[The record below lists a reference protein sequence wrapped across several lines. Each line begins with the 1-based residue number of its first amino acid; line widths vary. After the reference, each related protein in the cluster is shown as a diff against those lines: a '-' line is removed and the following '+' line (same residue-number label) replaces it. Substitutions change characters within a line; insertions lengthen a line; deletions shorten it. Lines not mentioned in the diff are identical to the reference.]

1 MNTKHI
7 LFFLLLTLL
16 LASLQVTAQIRYVSH
31 TGSSTYP
38 YTSWETAA
46 DSIQKAINASNHGDT
61 IIVANGVYKETLV
74 IDKQLT
80 LLGSSMDSTIID
92 GRGLSGP
99 NYHWTTVEIKSDDVV
114 IENFRIYGKSL
125 TLETTIIRAFLYSVY
140 IKNCLIEHGTSN
152 GIVLFRK
159 NAVVENTIIKGFRHG
174 INTGCPDHNCLFT
187 INNSVILPA
196 YTSYSRG
203 IINNYG
209 GHHIITNNL
218 IITENSDVFARS
230 IEFIVVKTAKLKNN
244 FFAGAI
250 SIQVSGNS
258 NSTDTLL
265 IENNTFLYQPPN
277 QFNRSHIYLYE
288 GATSSYKRLRNNIIA
303 YTQAKGITS
312 EQPDVDSDY
321 NLFWQV
327 GEPVSGIDM
336 GEKDII
342 ADPMFVN
349 DTLPWSP
356 EADFHLQ
363 AFSPAID
370 AGDPDILDVDGSRSD
385 IGMYGGPG
393 GIKYYYLDL
402 PPRTPRN
409 FTLTYDSL
417 IAAVHFNWN
426 MNTEQDFS
434 HYNIYRDTVSGFS
447 ISEANKIF
455 ETDTSVYIE
464 VFPSMKN
471 VKYYYRITAVDNQ
484 MNEST
489 PGEELSVIISS
500 SNEPELEVISQ
511 YQLYQNYPNPF
522 NPSTRISYN
531 LKERGYVKVNV
542 YSITG
547 ELIENLVN
555 EHQEAGYYEVEFNAE
570 IRSQKSGVRSGI
582 ASGIYLYRI
591 EVIGEGNIPRY
602 ADMKKMILLK

>member
-1 MNTKHI
+1 MKIKHI
-7 LFFLLLTLL
+7 LFFSFLLLFFT
-16 LASLQVTAQIRYVSH
+16 SLQVTAEIRYVSK

-61 IIVANGVYKETLV
+61 IIVANGIYKETLV
-74 IDKQLT
+74 IDKQVH
-80 LLGSSMDSTIID
+80 LLGSSMDSTVID
-92 GRGLSGP
+92 SRGLSGVISE
-99 NYHWTTVEIKSDDVV
+99 WTTVDIKSDNVK
-114 IENFRIYGKSL
+114 IENIWIYGKGNG
-125 TLETTIIRAFLYSVY
+125 EYNVTIKATDYNLY
-140 IKNCLIEHGTSN
+140 INNCLIEHFGTGTGISLFRKSATIQNSIIKGHSN
-152 GIVLFRK
+152 GID
-159 NAVVENTIIKGFRHG
+159 G
-174 INTGCPDHNCLFT
+174 GCTNRDCTFI
-187 INNSVILPA
+187 INNCVILPGKR
-196 YTSYSRG
+196 SYATG
-203 IINNYG
+203 IIGTFSG
-209 GHHIITNNL
+209 GHYYITNNL
-218 IITENSDVFARS
+218 IITKDSDVFGRS
-230 IEFIVVKTAKLKNN
+230 ISLVLEQSSHIKNNLIAGAMRIQVKTGS
-244 FFAGAI
+244 FTSQMVI
-250 SIQVSGNS
+250 
-258 NSTDTLL
+258 
-265 IENNTFLYQPPN
+265 IENNTIVYQPPDGN
-277 QFNRSHIYLYE
+277 YAQILLYAGGNRKIS
-288 GATSSYKRLRNNIIA
+288 NNIIA
-303 YTQAKGITS
+303 YTLGKGISS
-312 EQPDVDSDY
+312 ESQDIDSDY

-327 GEPVSGIDM
+327 AQPVSGLPM
-336 GEKDII
+336 GAKDII
-342 ADPMFVN
+342 ADPMFVK
-349 DTLPWSP
+349 DTLPWTS

-363 AFSPAID
+363 AYSPAID

-393 GIKYYYLDL
+393 GTKYYYLDL

-417 IAAVHFNWN
+417 YTAVHFKWN
-426 MNTEQDFS
+426 MNTERDFS

-455 ETDTSVYIE
+455 ETDTSVYCE

-471 VKYYYRITAVDNQ
+471 VKYYYRITAVDSQ

-500 SNEPELEVISQ
+500 SNKPELEVISQ

-570 IRSQKSGVRSGI
+570 VRSQKSGVRSGM

-602 ADMKKMILLK
+602 ADMKKMILIK